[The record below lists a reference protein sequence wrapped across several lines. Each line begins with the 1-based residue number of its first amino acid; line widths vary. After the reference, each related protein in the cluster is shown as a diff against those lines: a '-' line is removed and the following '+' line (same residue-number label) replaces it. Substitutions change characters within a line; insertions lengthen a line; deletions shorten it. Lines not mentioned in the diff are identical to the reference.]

1 MYLRQSNKWNEFLLA
16 EAIENIG
23 LPPRV
28 VTWIRRR
35 AAFTAD
41 GDANAQ
47 KLADQQG
54 VELQKIDEKHLTW
67 LGQLLKS
74 FDMRLFTV
82 TDARQLTN
90 FIKKALSACKNMQLV
105 WRRIIQLPWRL
116 TPLQYPVQQQ
126 PDW

>member
-28 VTWIRRR
+28 VAWIRKR
-35 AAFTAD
+35 AEYTVD
-41 GDANAQ
+41 GDATAQ

-74 FDMRLFTV
+74 FDM
-82 TDARQLTN
+82 
-90 FIKKALSACKNMQLV
+90 
-105 WRRIIQLPWRL
+105 
-116 TPLQYPVQQQ
+116 
-126 PDW
+126 